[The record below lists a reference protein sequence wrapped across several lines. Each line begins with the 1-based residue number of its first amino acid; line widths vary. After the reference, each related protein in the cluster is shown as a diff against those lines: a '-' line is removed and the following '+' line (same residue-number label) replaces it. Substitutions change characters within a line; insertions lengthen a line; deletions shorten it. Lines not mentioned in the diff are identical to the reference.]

1 MKKGWEYSTIGDLC
15 DKMNGLW
22 KGKIGP
28 FVNVGVIRNANF
40 TKSFTLSF
48 DNIEYLDV
56 EAKQY
61 KTRKL
66 QKGDLIV
73 EKSGGSE
80 KQPVGRTVLFD
91 REDGEYSFSNFTSVL
106 RIKNRDV
113 ISPEFLYKYILFVY
127 LRGDTRKM
135 QKATTGIH
143 NIEFDKFLSILV
155 PKLPLS
161 EQQSIVSYL
170 DSAFAKIDAMKA
182 NAEKALNEA
191 KALFQASIK
200 DMLEP
205 KEGWEEKSLE
215 EITKKISDG
224 SHNPPAGVA
233 FSEYEMLS
241 SKNVRNDYF
250 DFENPRFL
258 SKEDFD
264 KENKRTNIEK
274 GDVLLTIVGASLGD
288 CCVYN
293 FEKKI
298 VFQRSVS
305 VIKPIYDIISSRFL
319 MYTLQHNYD
328 SIRNESNGAAQK
340 GIYLKQLA
348 AYKVF
353 IPSISEQKAIVA
365 ALDAIKVKVGRLQA
379 NYDKICQEC
388 SALKQAILRQVF
400 E

>member
-1 MKKGWEYSTIGDLC
+1 MKEGWKYSTIGDLC

-61 KTRKL
+61 QTRKL

-91 REDGEYSFSNFTSVL
+91 REEGEYSFSNFTSVL
-106 RIKNRDV
+106 RIKDKAV

-143 NIEFDKFLSILV
+143 NIEFDKFLSIPV
-155 PKLPLS
+155 PKISLS
-161 EQQSIVSYL
+161 EQQSIVDYL

-191 KALFQASIK
+191 KALFQASLK
-200 DMLEP
+200 EMLEP
-205 KEGWEEKSLE
+205 KEGWEVMKLGEFAYMKAGNFVKAS
-215 EITKKISDG
+215 EIISDYKEG
-224 SHNPPAGVA
+224 LYPCYGGNGFRGYVKEPNQDGDYCMIGRQGALCGCINRAQGVFRTTEHA
-233 FSEYEMLS
+233 VIVKPYKDIPTSLVYYMLVS
-241 SKNVRNDYF
+241 LD
-250 DFENPRFL
+250 L
-258 SKEDFD
+258 
-264 KENKRTNIEK
+264 NKYAT
-274 GDVLLTIVGASLGD
+274 
-288 CCVYN
+288 
-293 FEKKI
+293 
-298 VFQRSVS
+298 
-305 VIKPIYDIISSRFL
+305 
-319 MYTLQHNYD
+319 
-328 SIRNESNGAAQK
+328 GAAQPGLSVNHIADAVNISVPPIEEQQHIADTLDSIK
-340 GIYLKQLA
+340 S
-348 AYKVF
+348 KV
-353 IPSISEQKAIVA
+353 
-365 ALDAIKVKVGRLQA
+365 DRLQE
-379 NYDKICQEC
+379 NFDKISQEC
-388 SALKQAILRQVF
+388 DALKQAILRQVF